1 MQPDITL
8 YGVLPDSP
16 RGQSASP
23 GQRNCLLP
31 SQLNPQLLEGDLEGS
46 RFSVHICG
54 QKKKEKEKEEKEKE
68 EEGEGGGKR
77 STPTILCCLL
87 S

>member
-8 YGVLPDSP
+8 YGVLPDAP

-23 GQRNCLLP
+23 GQRSCLLP
-31 SQLNPQLLEGDLEGS
+31 LLLNPQLLEGDLEGS

-54 QKKKEKEKEEKEKE
+54 KKKKEKEREEEKE
-68 EEGEGGGKR
+68 EEGEGGGRR
-77 STPTILCCLL
+77 STPTI
-87 S
+87 